1 MEPPKSAPYIFLNTI
16 NDHQKNDALF
26 GDVRAREDWHSV
38 LGDSHL
44 VDSWIAW
51 KKGTSN
57 FWWFIIIFPLEFAI

>member
-16 NDHQKNDALF
+16 NGHQKNDALF

-44 VDSWIAW
+44 VDSWIA
-51 KKGTSN
+51 
-57 FWWFIIIFPLEFAI
+57 